1 MLQALLS
8 FSFLFY
14 KLPHNLALKRCG
26 GMSQSP
32 HKVVA
37 SGQCTGNWAWVEGP
51 SFRLTSFHSFSHLP
65 VALVAWGT
73 HSPGSPSAPLPKASL
88 SARYASEFSE

>member
-1 MLQALLS
+1 
-8 FSFLFY
+8 
-14 KLPHNLALKRCG
+14 
-26 GMSQSP
+26 MSQSP

-37 SGQCTGNWAWVEGP
+37 SGQCAVEAPQLRTVHWELGLVESP

-65 VALVAWGT
+65 VALVAWGI
-73 HSPGSPSAPLPKASL
+73 HLPGSPSAPLPKASL